1 MPIFK
6 TLGDQQEKDFLDCIA
21 GYTLY
26 GLSYFGALGDFSF
39 ESNKGTEFGAFQLS
53 ATQCL
58 IFSSLI
64 SAVDPV
70 AVLAIFEE
78 IHVSIKFTKSICQ
91 RLDGGF
97 A

>member
-1 MPIFK
+1 MLYLIS
-6 TLGDQQEKDFLDCIA
+6 DFS

-26 GLSYFGALGDFSF
+26 GLSYTGVLG
-39 ESNKGTEFGAFQLS
+39 EFRVNNSPHSLGP
-53 ATQCL
+53 THCL

-78 IHVSIKFTKSICQ
+78 IHVRITPHNDIDF
-91 RLDGGF
+91 LE
-97 A
+97 